1 MLGTIR
7 KFSSSIFAKVL
18 LLVVAIPFIFWGMGD
33 VFSGG
38 NKNTIFKIGRKN
50 YSTQEFI
57 EYAKNNLS
65 GEQEVSPKLIEN
77 LLTKYIGEKL
87 ILEEIESFK
96 IQLSENSLSHIIK
109 DQDIFK
115 KNDSFSRT
123 EYEKFLITNGI
134 SAINFEK
141 FMSNQEKKKQILNLI
156 GGGIV
161 PPNFLV
167 DSEFNKINQKRIV
180 EIINLNELFEKKINI
195 KNEEIK
201 SYFDNNKNKYNTKY
215 KTIEYIKLTPKKLT
229 ETDQYNDLFFK
240 KIDEIDDLIVNGK
253 NISYLL
259 SEYNLGSSETLIL
272 DKNGKDTNSNTIKN
286 LPFDL
291 IQKAYEVDDDEPTRL
306 VTHVD
311 QYYIFHFVKSENI
324 QKDVSDENIKL
335 DIKSIIEANSK
346 RKLISDLIVKINN
359 NQFKKSDFDEISKKE
374 NISIKKIKIEN
385 QNDSSSLKKEF
396 VKQIYSFPEK
406 KVVIATDVNL
416 SDILLVF
423 INSVEN
429 VEFSNDPDDYK
440 KYMNLSKKKLTN
452 SLYKTYDT
460 YLKKKYEIDI
470 NYKALESANNYFR

>member
-1 MLGTIR
+1 
-7 KFSSSIFAKVL
+7 
-18 LLVVAIPFIFWGMGD
+18 
-33 VFSGG
+33 
-38 NKNTIFKIGRKN
+38 
-50 YSTQEFI
+50 
-57 EYAKNNLS
+57 
-65 GEQEVSPKLIEN
+65 
-77 LLTKYIGEKL
+77 
-87 ILEEIESFK
+87 
-96 IQLSENSLSHIIK
+96 
-109 DQDIFK
+109 
-115 KNDSFSRT
+115 
-123 EYEKFLITNGI
+123 
-134 SAINFEK
+134 
-141 FMSNQEKKKQILNLI
+141 
-156 GGGIV
+156 
-161 PPNFLV
+161 
-167 DSEFNKINQKRIV
+167 
-180 EIINLNELFEKKINI
+180 NELFEKKINI

>member
-50 YSTQEFI
+50 YATQEFI

-180 EIINLNELFEKKINI
+180 EIINLNELFEKKIKKLNLILIIIKTNI
-195 KNEEIK
+195 IL
-201 SYFDNNKNKYNTKY
+201 NTK
-215 KTIEYIKLTPKKLT
+215 
-229 ETDQYNDLFFK
+229 
-240 KIDEIDDLIVNGK
+240 
-253 NISYLL
+253 L
-259 SEYNLGSSETLIL
+259 S
-272 DKNGKDTNSNTIKN
+272 
-286 LPFDL
+286 
-291 IQKAYEVDDDEPTRL
+291 
-306 VTHVD
+306 
-311 QYYIFHFVKSENI
+311 
-324 QKDVSDENIKL
+324 
-335 DIKSIIEANSK
+335 SI
-346 RKLISDLIVKINN
+346 
-359 NQFKKSDFDEISKKE
+359 
-374 NISIKKIKIEN
+374 
-385 QNDSSSLKKEF
+385 
-396 VKQIYSFPEK
+396 
-406 KVVIATDVNL
+406 
-416 SDILLVF
+416 
-423 INSVEN
+423 
-429 VEFSNDPDDYK
+429 
-440 KYMNLSKKKLTN
+440 
-452 SLYKTYDT
+452 
-460 YLKKKYEIDI
+460 
-470 NYKALESANNYFR
+470 

>member
-1 MLGTIR
+1 MKSLFT
-7 KFSSSIFAKVL
+7 
-18 LLVVAIPFIFWGMGD
+18 
-33 VFSGG
+33 
-38 NKNTIFKIGRKN
+38 
-50 YSTQEFI
+50 
-57 EYAKNNLS
+57 
-65 GEQEVSPKLIEN
+65 KLIEN

-253 NISYLL
+253 NISYLI

-272 DKNGKDTNSNTIKN
+272 DKNGKDTNSNTFSRGKG
-286 LPFDL
+286 PCT
-291 IQKAYEVDDDEPTRL
+291 Q
-306 VTHVD
+306 THL
-311 QYYIFHFVKSENI
+311 F
-324 QKDVSDENIKL
+324 
-335 DIKSIIEANSK
+335 
-346 RKLISDLIVKINN
+346 
-359 NQFKKSDFDEISKKE
+359 
-374 NISIKKIKIEN
+374 
-385 QNDSSSLKKEF
+385 
-396 VKQIYSFPEK
+396 
-406 KVVIATDVNL
+406 
-416 SDILLVF
+416 
-423 INSVEN
+423 
-429 VEFSNDPDDYK
+429 
-440 KYMNLSKKKLTN
+440 
-452 SLYKTYDT
+452 
-460 YLKKKYEIDI
+460 
-470 NYKALESANNYFR
+470 FR

>member
-1 MLGTIR
+1 M
-7 KFSSSIFAKVL
+7 
-18 LLVVAIPFIFWGMGD
+18 
-33 VFSGG
+33 
-38 NKNTIFKIGRKN
+38 
-50 YSTQEFI
+50 
-57 EYAKNNLS
+57 
-65 GEQEVSPKLIEN
+65 
-77 LLTKYIGEKL
+77 
-87 ILEEIESFK
+87 
-96 IQLSENSLSHIIK
+96 
-109 DQDIFK
+109 
-115 KNDSFSRT
+115 
-123 EYEKFLITNGI
+123 
-134 SAINFEK
+134 
-141 FMSNQEKKKQILNLI
+141 
-156 GGGIV
+156 
-161 PPNFLV
+161 
-167 DSEFNKINQKRIV
+167 
-180 EIINLNELFEKKINI
+180 
-195 KNEEIK
+195 
-201 SYFDNNKNKYNTKY
+201 
-215 KTIEYIKLTPKKLT
+215 
-229 ETDQYNDLFFK
+229 
-240 KIDEIDDLIVNGK
+240 
-253 NISYLL
+253 
-259 SEYNLGSSETLIL
+259 GSSETLIL

-374 NISIKKIKIEN
+374 NIPIKKIKIEN

-406 KVVIATDVNL
+406 KVVIAADVNL

-429 VEFSNDPDDYK
+429 VEFSNNPDDYK

-452 SLYKTYDT
+452 SLYNTYDT
-460 YLKKKYEIDI
+460 YLKRKYEIDI